1 VQPCTVRSILYD
13 YLLFLGGTNTRPNF
27 IYRVTFCLTTLTLRF
42 IIKGLN
48 IETNEKSPYYGI
60 NRTVQTRMLKFTYG
74 TEISSEWKQGDP
86 EERRTP
92 SNRIIRFCCL
102 ARRGTQIDVVNRFND
117 TFGPVNPNQTRL
129 PFNLYYTSA
138 YDAEYCD
145 EEGMHSLGKW
155 SGVCVPLFSF
165 LFEKGSDRNGVQ
177 CTLLIDSVGI
187 HC

>member
-1 VQPCTVRSILYD
+1 
-13 YLLFLGGTNTRPNF
+13 
-27 IYRVTFCLTTLTLRF
+27 
-42 IIKGLN
+42 
-48 IETNEKSPYYGI
+48 
-60 NRTVQTRMLKFTYG
+60 G

-102 ARRGTQIDVVNRFND
+102 ARRGTQIDVVNRFTD

-155 SGVCVPLFSF
+155 SVVCVSLSF
-165 LFEKGSDRNGVQ
+165 FPFEKGSDRNGA
-177 CTLLIDSVGI
+177 LLIECRSI
-187 HC
+187 TNTSLKLFFICLISNILIL